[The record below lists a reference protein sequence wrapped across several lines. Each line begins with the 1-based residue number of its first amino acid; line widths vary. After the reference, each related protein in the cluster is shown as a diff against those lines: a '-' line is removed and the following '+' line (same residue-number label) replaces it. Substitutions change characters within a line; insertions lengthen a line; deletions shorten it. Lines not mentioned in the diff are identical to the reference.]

1 MMELL
6 GYTRVHQKRSWQ
18 QQQWEQQQ
26 LEQILE
32 KCAEIQKRLEK
43 YDQTNQEIK
52 ASRLEFPTFNGK
64 DPDSWCYRAEQF
76 FDFYEIPERR
86 KLAITAFH
94 IEGKA
99 SSWFRALRTTNECI
113 TWYEFVRAMRAQFS
127 KAEEIILLDDDS
139 KAKESIVEN
148 SMERVEESEL
158 VLKEFEPMELDT
170 QVESLGFVDVKPKD
184 VHNDASLPCEFA
196 SPVMDNSFFPS
207 KVDEYGPSVV
217 NQEGV
222 MSSIYN
228 TQTDSSEMKGNKQ
241 VSDDI
246 LAKIGS
252 KVQPKEGLK
261 LNPVRD
267 FDEKSDST
275 IEMCLPDEDSL
286 ITFDDYC
293 FLPDEDS
300 LITGDDFRLPSDE
313 KSLFSPSSQVHHTEK
328 TSGLN
333 VTHSH
338 ENSSQLHSEHPTADR
353 ISYGFVGLEPSN
365 HTLALREQDLVKRIS
380 TCGRLSCDEV
390 QMFDKNLQRKLDDGV
405 FFPWGGSY
413 LIKHLDSWCF
423 DLGKILFFLEYMK
436 PEKYLVEVKLLK
448 NFQEWKSRIVN
459 EVLQRVQKLWHR
471 WRWKYRREVL
481 GQKNSQST

>member
-1 MMELL
+1 VEIKSSLSQLMGMVTSLVNKEK
-6 GYTRVHQKRSWQ
+6 QKEKQPIHLEEDVAVAGCGVS
-18 QQQWEQQQ
+18 QQWGKQFGGESTSFDG
-26 LEQILE
+26 
-32 KCAEIQKRLEK
+32 IQTK
-43 YDQTNQEIK
+43 II
-52 ASRLEFPTFNGK
+52 RLEFPTFNGD

-86 KLAITAFH
+86 KLGITAFH

-113 TWYEFVRAMRAQFS
+113 TWYEFVRAMQAQFS

-148 SMERVEESEL
+148 SMERVEEAKL
-158 VLKEFEPMELDT
+158 VLKEFESMELEKIHPVLEKLDT
-170 QVESLGFVDVKPKD
+170 QVESLGFVEVKLKD

-196 SPVMDNSFFPS
+196 SQVMDNSFFPS

-222 MSSIYN
+222 MSSSYN

-267 FDEKSDST
+267 FDEKSAST
-275 IEMCLPDEDSL
+275 IKNCLPDEDSL

-300 LITGDDFRLPSDE
+300 LITGAVQQAEIESW
-313 KSLFSPSSQVHHTEK
+313 SS
-328 TSGLN
+328 
-333 VTHSH
+333 
-338 ENSSQLHSEHPTADR
+338 
-353 ISYGFVGLEPSN
+353 FVFQYSKE
-365 HTLALREQDLVKRIS
+365 
-380 TCGRLSCDEV
+380 DEV
-390 QMFDKNLQRKLDDGV
+390 HV
-405 FFPWGGSY
+405 FY
-413 LIKHLDSWCF
+413 LK
-423 DLGKILFFLEYMK
+423 
-436 PEKYLVEVKLLK
+436 
-448 NFQEWKSRIVN
+448 
-459 EVLQRVQKLWHR
+459 HR
-471 WRWKYRREVL
+471 WHWKIIGGILWNGHAGAAPESAHCSAPVN
-481 GQKNSQST
+481 KAKVF

>member
-1 MMELL
+1 VVSKPFDSIFFFLKFLFYKMMELL
-6 GYTRVHQKRSWQ
+6 VYKRVHQKRSWQ

-26 LEQILE
+26 LAQILE
-32 KCAEIQKRLEK
+32 KCAEIQKMLEK
-43 YDQTNQEIK
+43 CDQTNQEIK

-86 KLAITAFH
+86 KLGITAFH

-113 TWYEFVRAMRAQFS
+113 TWYEFVRAMQAQFS

-148 SMERVEESEL
+148 SMERVEEAEL
-158 VLKEFEPMELDT
+158 VLKEFKSMELEKIHPVLEKLDT

-196 SPVMDNSFFPS
+196 SQVMDNSFFLS
-207 KVDEYGPSVV
+207 KIDEYGPSVV

-222 MSSIYN
+222 MSSSYN

-261 LNPVRD
+261 LNPVGD

-275 IEMCLPDEDSL
+275 IKNCLPDEDSL

-300 LITGDDFRLPSDE
+300 LITGAVQQAEIESW
-313 KSLFSPSSQVHHTEK
+313 SS
-328 TSGLN
+328 
-333 VTHSH
+333 
-338 ENSSQLHSEHPTADR
+338 
-353 ISYGFVGLEPSN
+353 FVFQYSKE
-365 HTLALREQDLVKRIS
+365 
-380 TCGRLSCDEV
+380 DEV
-390 QMFDKNLQRKLDDGV
+390 HV
-405 FFPWGGSY
+405 FY
-413 LIKHLDSWCF
+413 LK
-423 DLGKILFFLEYMK
+423 
-436 PEKYLVEVKLLK
+436 
-448 NFQEWKSRIVN
+448 
-459 EVLQRVQKLWHR
+459 HR
-471 WRWKYRREVL
+471 WRWKIIGGILWNGHAGAAPESAHCSAPVN
-481 GQKNSQST
+481 KAKVF